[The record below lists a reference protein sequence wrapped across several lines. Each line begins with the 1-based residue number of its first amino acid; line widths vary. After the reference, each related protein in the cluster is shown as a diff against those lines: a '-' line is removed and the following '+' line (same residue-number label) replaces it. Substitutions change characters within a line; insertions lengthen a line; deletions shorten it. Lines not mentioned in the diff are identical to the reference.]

1 MWCNIMKLYE
11 KSNIYELIIYG
22 ICKEMFYKTMF
33 LHIHMCLRFKKK
45 KLLLTWWLHRMIYLE
60 LLHWNFAY
68 K

>member
-33 LHIHMCLRFKKK
+33 LHIRMCLRFKKK
-45 KLLLTWWLHRMIYLE
+45 KLLNTAWYI
-60 LLHWNFAY
+60 
-68 K
+68 